1 MNQTNIQG
9 TPGQVRV
16 ISVDP
21 NNVRIALDS
30 TTTSGVS
37 IKPGTY
43 NQVTVDSTGRVV
55 SGQFVQ
61 PIVTVPVKPVGPAFP
76 SDIDARQGD
85 YGGTTPNWTPTGGK
99 IGLAFDI
106 GTIGG
111 NRQWWYIAGT
121 WL

>member
-43 NQVTVDSTGRVV
+43 NQVTVDSMGRVV
-55 SGQFVQ
+55 AGIYIPPVVPITPKPTPINTGASG
-61 PIVTVPVKPVGPAFP
+61 IE
-76 SDIDARQGD
+76 ARQGS
-85 YGGTTPNWTPTGGK
+85 YGGVNPSWSPTGGN
-99 IGLAFDI
+99 IGLAIDLDDN
-106 GTIGG
+106 
-111 NRQWWYIAGT
+111 NRQWWYINGV
-121 WL
+121 WY